1 MDFDHQTNIT
11 KLSTIKQ
18 SLYIY
23 TFKKFPKYLFVEGLK
38 IYIKGFPFLTFLFN
52 SFSLFIFFLFV
63 KIVFSLFFFSFS
75 FSYL

>member
-38 IYIKGFPFLTFLFN
+38 IYIKGFPFLTF
-52 SFSLFIFFLFV
+52 FV
-63 KIVFSLFFFSFS
+63 
-75 FSYL
+75 